1 MSCGCFFQA
10 LVHADSQLVRE
21 HSLSPSVGCGG
32 GLSGIERSI
41 IRITDL
47 AWGGQGLGRFE
58 GKVVFVPFTL
68 PGELVEIEITGSKK
82 NYSQGNLFRLLE
94 ASPDRIDPPCFFYRK
109 CGGCQLQHLDPLKQ
123 IQEKEKLFRQGM
135 NHALGQKEILIKPA
149 LPSTQTLGYRH
160 RLYLKSAWNNDRFIM
175 GFYKAGSHEVVPI
188 THCLLANGEI
198 NKLLPH
204 LQDIIQGL
212 RYTQWTP
219 EIEIQIIENPFRGG
233 LVFISPEG
241 LTADKRKKITEGL
254 RSQTRL
260 EYILFQESNKPGW
273 RSEHPFSKEK
283 DSPEFELPAAE
294 TGLSRDLKMTCFPQV
309 FTQINL
315 ALNRRLIAELAD
327 LDLFDLQDR
336 VLDLYCGLG
345 NFSLPLSLMV
355 EEVLGLEVFPLAASN
370 ARWNQKRNQITNCKF
385 VQAKAEE
392 VFKQALWQNKL
403 FSKVFLDPPRSGAR
417 EVVSWLDTPALRGI
431 LYLSCNP
438 MTLFRDLKLLM
449 DKGWRVEWT
458 RPIDFFPQTFHLE
471 SLTYLSRK

>member
-1 MSCGCFFQA
+1 
-10 LVHADSQLVRE
+10 
-21 HSLSPSVGCGG
+21 
-32 GLSGIERSI
+32 
-41 IRITDL
+41 
-47 AWGGQGLGRFE
+47 
-58 GKVVFVPFTL
+58 
-68 PGELVEIEITGSKK
+68 
-82 NYSQGNLFRLLE
+82 
-94 ASPDRIDPPCFFYRK
+94 
-109 CGGCQLQHLDPLKQ
+109 
-123 IQEKEKLFRQGM
+123 
-135 NHALGQKEILIKPA
+135 
-149 LPSTQTLGYRH
+149 
-160 RLYLKSAWNNDRFIM
+160 
-175 GFYKAGSHEVVPI
+175 
-188 THCLLANGEI
+188 
-198 NKLLPH
+198 
-204 LQDIIQGL
+204 
-212 RYTQWTP
+212 
-219 EIEIQIIENPFRGG
+219 
-233 LVFISPEG
+233 
-241 LTADKRKKITEGL
+241 
-254 RSQTRL
+254 
-260 EYILFQESNKPGW
+260 
-273 RSEHPFSKEK
+273 
-283 DSPEFELPAAE
+283 
-294 TGLSRDLKMTCFPQV
+294 MTCFPQV